1 MGITRRQF
9 IGGLGGT
16 AAGLAGACL
25 LAACGSS
32 TSSKAASTKATTTG
46 KAGLPDPKQAPFDTV
61 VVLMMENRSF
71 DHLLGWL
78 PGADGKQGGLS
89 YVDKAGT
96 THAQWPLAPYWQGWQ
111 YADPGHDWESAVIQY
126 NGGAMDGF
134 LKTQPNGDLYPIGY
148 YVEDD
153 LPVLAKLARS
163 YTTFDQY
170 FCSLGAATWPNRF
183 YMHSAATDIDE
194 TGIFPG
200 FPVNPTALPPPNLK
214 RPSNLPLAIWDR
226 VAAAGLTGGYYYHSE
241 PMTGLYASRRYDGIS
256 YLYDQF
262 KTDAAAGKL
271 PNVTYLDPEYGT
283 LPEVQGTSNDMHPH
297 GSVKVGDAFI
307 GEVYDILRQSP
318 QWERMVFVLN
328 FDEHGGFSDHVAPP
342 TVRDDNVNPNPG
354 PHPDYSRLG
363 FRVPAIAMGPFAP
376 AQVETAGPY
385 EHASI
390 LRMIEWRW
398 GLEPMHAR
406 DRYAKNLAEALD
418 FSAPANRCWCRA
430 RSPPTTVARPA
441 DAGAP

>member
-1 MGITRRQF
+1 
-9 IGGLGGT
+9 
-16 AAGLAGACL
+16 
-25 LAACGSS
+25 
-32 TSSKAASTKATTTG
+32 
-46 KAGLPDPKQAPFDTV
+46 
-61 VVLMMENRSF
+61 
-71 DHLLGWL
+71 
-78 PGADGKQGGLS
+78 
-89 YVDKAGT
+89 
-96 THAQWPLAPYWQGWQ
+96 
-111 YADPGHDWESAVIQY
+111 
-126 NGGAMDGF
+126 MDGF

-148 YVEDD
+148 YAEGD

-163 YTTFDQY
+163 YTTFDHY
-170 FCSLGAATWPNRF
+170 FCALGAATWPNRF
-183 YMHSAATDIDE
+183 YMHSAATDVDE
-194 TGIFPG
+194 TGIYPG

-214 RPSNLPLAIWDR
+214 RPSNLQLAIWDR
-226 VAAAGLTGGYYYHSE
+226 LKAAGLTGGYYYHSE

-318 QWERMVFVLN
+318 QWDRMVFVLN

-342 TVRDDNVNPNPG
+342 TVRDDNVNPQPRT
-354 PHPDYSRLG
+354 PSRLLAARASG
-363 FRVPAIAMGPFAP
+363 CRPSPWARSRRPK
-376 AQVETAGPY
+376 VETAGPY
-385 EHASI
+385 EHSSI

-418 FSAPANRCWCRA
+418 FSTTREPVLVAAET
-430 RSPPTTVARPA
+430 PPTTVARPA